1 MGHDGFVH
9 FVAAHAHRARIHNA
23 RKGNDRHLRST
34 AADIHHHVG
43 GGLLN
48 GQVRADGCGHG
59 LFNKVDL
66 ARAGGLGRFLHRAL
80 FHLGDARGH
89 ADHDARAH
97 QPPRIVHLGD
107 EVTQHGFGN
116 FKIGDNAVLH
126 GADGPDIAGRS
137 AQHALGVVP
146 HGQNHVVAAGV
157 FFDRHH

>member
-1 MGHDGFVH
+1 MDARYQVAAFDLDLLLRIQGIGRGNFDLDLFGRGFADEHVVLALDVGHDGFVH

-66 ARAGGLGRFLHRAL
+66 ARAGADWADSFTARFSTWVMPVGTQIMMRGRTSRRELCTLAM
-80 FHLGDARGH
+80 
-89 ADHDARAH
+89 
-97 QPPRIVHLGD
+97 
-107 EVTQHGFGN
+107 
-116 FKIGDNAVLH
+116 K
-126 GADGPDIAGRS
+126 
-137 AQHALGVVP
+137 
-146 HGQNHVVAAGV
+146 
-157 FFDRHH
+157 